1 MLRRMQC
8 PSCSEEI
15 DEGVAICPHCDAV
28 VDPSAFD
35 DSPRP
40 SKPAA
45 PKRPPTRSGV
55 KPVAKKP
62 VSGVKKA
69 AVKKKPAPRS
79 SAADTG
85 ETTGPSTGAGDW
97 RSRVDP
103 EDWNQPQ
110 GASSAPRA
118 NDGFQPDKAIDADD
132 FIGGLRQFVDSL
144 SAGDKLSFFGAV
156 ATILSCFFPWKE
168 TVVDGDVLGL
178 AGPGLVTFMMACL
191 TLVVL
196 TLRVNKT
203 LKVNELLLWAAQ
215 LGTLSMGVLWAVVS
229 ITQSWNPTLARAVEG
244 NQEVWV
250 SKPSFGVILAVLAGA
265 LTGFGTVLGLKGKS

>member
-15 DEGVAICPHCDAV
+15 DDGVAICPQCDAV

-45 PKRPPTRSGV
+45 PKRPATRSGV
-55 KPVAKKP
+55 KAVAKKP

-69 AVKKKPAPRS
+69 AVKKKPAPRV
-79 SAADTG
+79 AAADDTG
-85 ETTGPSTGAGDW
+85 ETTGPSSAAGDW

-103 EDWNQPQ
+103 EDWKQDEM
-110 GASSAPRA
+110 A
-118 NDGFQPDKAIDADD
+118 NRPPPPGFQPDKAIDADD

-168 TVVDGDVLGL
+168 TVSEGDVLGL